1 MVVNATMPSRSPRV
15 TISVSKWII
24 AAPSPSRR
32 RGETDEPGLV
42 RVVVDRIRSL
52 DRERERAERGHVDVP
67 APGVGPDIA
76 EIRRAH
82 AGELIAQAVVEG
94 RPLDVAGQG
103 DAGGAAHA
111 CQRRE
116 VALRRKIPIP
126 VRQPSVERD
135 RWDAGLDAV
144 GDPARR
150 HPAPVVVRIESARCG
165 RVRGAAAVPLPVERG
180 LVIVEAPG
188 REFPEPARPGLLDPD
203 VLPPRGDPG
212 REPPRVAPQAA
223 VPAEER
229 IVTAER
235 EEGGAAARLELLIFR
250 A

>member
-42 RVVVDRIRSL
+42 RVVV
-52 DRERERAERGHVDVP
+52 
-67 APGVGPDIA
+67 
-76 EIRRAH
+76 
-82 AGELIAQAVVEG
+82 
-94 RPLDVAGQG
+94 
-103 DAGGAAHA
+103 
-111 CQRRE
+111 
-116 VALRRKIPIP
+116 
-126 VRQPSVERD
+126 
-135 RWDAGLDAV
+135 
-144 GDPARR
+144 
-150 HPAPVVVRIESARCG
+150 VRIESARCA

-235 EEGGAAARLELLIFR
+235 EE
-250 A
+250 